1 MNPAPCEPAQTILI
15 VDDAP
20 ENLRLMH
27 AILKP
32 HYRVKAANNGQSA
45 LRLAQTDPRPDLILL
60 DVTMPDLDGYTV
72 CRQLKAEPASAGIP
86 VLFLSARDDSEN
98 EEMGFAAGGAD
109 YITKPISRPIL
120 EARVRVHLENKT
132 ARDYLRAQ
140 NTLLETLARTDPLT
154 GVGNRRQLREA
165 GAAAFAQAAQF
176 HEPLSV
182 LMLDIDRFKRIND
195 SWGHACG
202 DSVICAVATTCS
214 DALRISDSVARLG
227 GEEFALVLPGTGP
240 AVAGEMAERLRV
252 DMSALPLLA
261 PDGTAIDCTVS
272 VGVATL
278 TPDDASFDALLLR
291 ADHALYR
298 AKESGRNRV
307 ELS

>member
-1 MNPAPCEPAQTILI
+1 MNEAMCEPAQTILI

-32 HYRVKAANNGQSA
+32 LYRVKAANNGHSA
-45 LRLAQTDPRPDLILL
+45 LKLAQADPRPDLILL
-60 DVTMPDLDGYTV
+60 DVTMPELDGYSV
-72 CRQLKAEPASAGIP
+72 CRQLKAEPATAEIP
-86 VLFLSARDDSEN
+86 VLFLSARNDSEN

-132 ARDYLRAQ
+132 ARDFLRAQ

-176 HEPLSV
+176 REPMSV

-202 DSVICAVATTCS
+202 DSVITAVASTCR
-214 DALRISDSVARLG
+214 DALRASDTVARLG
-227 GEEFALVLPGTGP
+227 GEEFALVLPATGA
-240 AVAGEMAERLRV
+240 AVAGELAERLR
-252 DMSALPLLA
+252 SSLATLPLLA
-261 PDGTAIDCTVS
+261 PDGTALGCTVS
-272 VGVATL
+272 IGVATL
-278 TPDDASFDALLLR
+278 DPRDTSFDELLLR

-298 AKESGRNRV
+298 AKEAGRNRV
-307 ELS
+307 VQS